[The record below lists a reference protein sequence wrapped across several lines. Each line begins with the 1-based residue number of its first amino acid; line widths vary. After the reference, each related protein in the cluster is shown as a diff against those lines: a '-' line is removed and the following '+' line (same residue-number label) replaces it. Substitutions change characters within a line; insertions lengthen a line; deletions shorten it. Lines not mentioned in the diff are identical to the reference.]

1 MKLLS
6 KSRRSRRADAQ
17 SGYILITLMLMAS
30 MVVMLLA
37 AVLPKISQQLAR
49 DREEEMVHRGVQ
61 YSRAIRRY
69 YKKFGRYP
77 TRIEELENTNNLR
90 FLRQRYKDPISGK
103 DFKFLHFGEV
113 KMAFGPGIA
122 GGVAPGANPV
132 GGINGDPGAN
142 QANSPVSLQP
152 RPLGQAQVTAQAGGT
167 GDSGDST
174 DQGSSSSS
182 SDGPGGIGKT
192 SGPLSSSGFG
202 SSAGGSHS
210 PTFGGGPIVG
220 VVSVSTKTTIREF
233 NKKNHYNDWQF
244 IYDPSSDRGG
254 LLNTPAQPPLQ
265 NAVAPQ
271 GTPGGGQ
278 QGPTGNPPGVPT
290 LSPGMTPNNPMGPA
304 NQPPDQSPQ

>member
-1 MKLLS
+1 VTLFS
-6 KSRRSRRADAQ
+6 KTGSKARRQRE

-30 MVVMLLA
+30 LVVILLA

-77 TRIEELENTNNLR
+77 TRVEELESSNNLR

-103 DFKFLHFGEV
+103 DFKLLHFGEV
-113 KMAFGPGIA
+113 KMNFGAGIA
-122 GGVAPGANPV
+122 GGVAPGANAI
-132 GGINGDPGAN
+132 GGINGDPNAN
-142 QANSPVSLQP
+142 QGISGNGPQL
-152 RPLGQAQVTAQAGGT
+152 RPLGQAQVNPQPGGTSDT
-167 GDSGDST
+167 GDSSDPN
-174 DQGSSSSS
+174 SSSSGS
-182 SDGPGGIGKT
+182 SGGPGGIGKT
-192 SGPLSSSGFG
+192 SGPLSSGGFG
-202 SSAGGSHS
+202 SSANSSGN

-220 VVSVSTKTTIREF
+220 VVSVSTKTSIREY

-271 GTPGGGQ
+271 GNPGGQ
-278 QGPTGNPPGVPT
+278 IGPTSNPPGVPT
-290 LSPGMTPNNPMGPA
+290 LSPGMTPNNPMGPP
-304 NQPPDQSPQ
+304 NQPPDQAPQ

>member
-1 MKLLS
+1 MTLLS
-6 KSRRSRRADAQ
+6 KNGSRARHRE

-30 MVVMLLA
+30 MVVILLA
-37 AVLPKISQQLAR
+37 AVLPKITQQLQR

-90 FLRQRYKDPISGK
+90 FLRQRYKDPITGK
-103 DFKFLHFGEV
+103 DFKLLHFGEV
-113 KMAFGPGIA
+113 KMNFGAGIA

-132 GGINGDPGAN
+132 GGITGDPNAN
-142 QANSPVSLQP
+142 QAFGGQGVGGNGPQF
-152 RPLGQAQVTAQAGGT
+152 RPLGQAQVNPQSAPS
-167 GDSGDST
+167 DSGDSS
-174 DQGSSSSS
+174 DQTSASS
-182 SDGPGGIGKT
+182 GGVPPGIGKT
-192 SGPLSSSGFG
+192 SGPLSSSFG
-202 SSAGGSHS
+202 SSSGGSGN

-220 VVSVSTKTTIREF
+220 VVSVSTKTSIREF

-244 IYDPSSDRGG
+244 IYDPSTDRGG

-271 GTPGGGQ
+271 GTGQ
-278 QGPTGNPPGVPT
+278 TGATPNPPGVPT
-290 LSPGMTPNNPMGPA
+290 LSPGMTPNNPMGPP
-304 NQPPDQSPQ
+304 NQPPEQGPQ